1 MYEAVTKGYTWILAL
16 LDRSLWWNEFLV
28 IKTWVLLIVLM
39 HATSHSLILQSCNI
53 TLLMDLACSL
63 LFIKFDAWHTIL
75 VLCLILG
82 YLFLGIKMQ
91 QFERIV
97 LGKNFSRSAWH
108 RHSYRPLM
116 SKCSFSFFN
125 VIFDLIVVDH
135 WVERVKLSSLHFT
148 FIKIDL
154 IHQI

>member
-16 LDRSLWWNEFLV
+16 LDRSLWWNDFLV
-28 IKTWVLLIVLM
+28 IKTWVFLIVLM
-39 HATSHSLILQSCNI
+39 HATFHSLILQSCNI
-53 TLLMDLACSL
+53 TLLLDLVCSL
-63 LFIKFDAWHTIL
+63 FLIKFNAWQKIL
-75 VLCLILG
+75 VLSLILG

-91 QFERIV
+91 QYERFV

-116 SKCSFSFFN
+116 GKCSFSFFN

-135 WVERVKLSSLHFT
+135 WVERVKLRLLHFAL
-148 FIKIDL
+148 IKIDL